1 MAVLEHGALRGEIAG
16 VVKKSTQAPKSV
28 QVEPVKVNLGWK
40 SLLLLVLLLLPQVVF
55 GARIKD
61 IAAFDGVRENQL
73 IGYGLVVGLN
83 GSGDS
88 DQTKFPVQSL
98 VGALERMGITVNR
111 NDITVKNIAAVM
123 VTAQLPPFAKQGNRL
138 DVLVSSLGDAKSL
151 AGGTLMMAPLRGAD
165 SQVYAVAQGAVLTNS
180 FSYGGQAA
188 SAMKN
193 HPTAGTVPG
202 GALIERE
209 IPNVLAN
216 RSQLKLNLHQ
226 SDFTTASRVAAAI
239 NERFQGQVA
248 TLTDPGSVQIA
259 VPSEYQSRV
268 VEFVANLERL
278 EVNPDVLARVVMNER
293 TGTIVMGENVRISTV
308 AVSHGNLTVVV
319 KETPKVS
326 QPRALAQGTTTVVP
340 RTDLRVAEEK
350 VNLSMVREGANLGE
364 VVRALNTLGVT
375 PRDLLGI
382 MQAIKAAGAL
392 NAELSVM

>member
-1 MAVLEHGALRGEIAG
+1 
-16 VVKKSTQAPKSV
+16 
-28 QVEPVKVNLGWK
+28 
-40 SLLLLVLLLLPQVVF
+40 VLLLLTLPQLASA
-55 GARIKD
+55 ARIKD

-83 GSGDS
+83 GSGDT

-98 VGALERMGITVNR
+98 VGALERMGVTIGR
-111 NDITVKNIAAVM
+111 NEITVKNVAAVM
-123 VTAQLPPFAKQGNRL
+123 VTAQLPPFSKQGNRL
-138 DVLVSSLGDAKSL
+138 DVLVSSVGDSKSL
-151 AGGTLMMAPLRGAD
+151 AGGTLLMAPLKGAD
-165 SQVYAVAQGAVLTNS
+165 GQIYAVAQGAILTNS
-180 FSYGGQAA
+180 FSYGGQAS

-209 IPNVLAN
+209 LPNVLAD
-216 RSQLKLNLHQ
+216 RTALKLNLHQ
-226 SDFTTASRVAAAI
+226 SDFTTATRVETVI
-239 NERFQGQVA
+239 NERFKGTVA

-259 VPSEYQSRV
+259 IPESYRGRI
-268 VEFVANLERL
+268 VEFVAELERL
-278 EVNPDVLARVVMNER
+278 EVNPDITARVVMNER

-326 QPRALAQGTTTVVP
+326 QPGPLSNGTTTTVP
-340 RTDLRVAEEK
+340 RTDLKVVEDR
-350 VNLSMVREGANLGE
+350 VNLSLLREGANLSE
-364 VVRALNTLGVT
+364 VVRGLNTLGVT

>member
-1 MAVLEHGALRGEIAG
+1 LKGEIRLKTCVTA
-16 VVKKSTQAPKSV
+16 
-28 QVEPVKVNLGWK
+28 
-40 SLLLLVLLLLPQVVF
+40 LLLVLILPQLAPA
-55 GARIKD
+55 ARIKD

-73 IGYGLVVGLN
+73 IGYGIVVGLN
-83 GSGDS
+83 GSGDT

-98 VGALERMGITVNR
+98 VGALERMGVTVSR
-111 NDITVKNIAAVM
+111 SEITVKNVAAVM
-123 VTAQLPPFAKQGNRL
+123 VTALLPPFAKQGNRL
-138 DVLVSSLGDAKSL
+138 DVLVSSVGDAKSL
-151 AGGTLMMAPLRGAD
+151 AGGTLLMAPLKGAD
-165 SQVYAVAQGAVLTNS
+165 SQVYAVAQGAILTNS

-188 SAMKN
+188 SSMKN

-209 IPNVLAN
+209 LPNVLAGKN
-216 RSQLKLNLHQ
+216 ALKLNLHQ
-226 SDFTTASRVAAAI
+226 SDFTTAARVAGAV
-239 NERFQGQVA
+239 NERFKGGVA

-259 VPSEYQSRV
+259 IPDAYQGRV
-268 VEFVANLERL
+268 IEFVAELERL
-278 EVNPDVLARVVMNER
+278 EVNPDVTARVVMNER

-326 QPRALAQGTTTVVP
+326 QPKALASGTTTVVP
-340 RTDLRVAEEK
+340 RTELKVAEDK
-350 VNLSMVREGANLGE
+350 VNLSLLREGANLGE
-364 VVRALNTLGVT
+364 VVRGLNTLGVT

>member
-1 MAVLEHGALRGEIAG
+1 MKGKIGLKSCALALIM
-16 VVKKSTQAPKSV
+16 
-28 QVEPVKVNLGWK
+28 
-40 SLLLLVLLLLPQVVF
+40 LLLPQF
-55 GARIKD
+55 ALGARIKD

-83 GSGDS
+83 GSGDT

-98 VGALERMGITVNR
+98 VGALERMGVTINR
-111 NDITVKNIAAVM
+111 SEITVKNIAAVM

-138 DVLVSSLGDAKSL
+138 DVLVSSVGDSKSL
-151 AGGTLMMAPLRGAD
+151 AGGTLLMAPLKGAD
-165 SQVYAVAQGAVLTNS
+165 GQVYAVAQGAILTNS
-180 FSYGGQAA
+180 FSYGGQAS
-188 SAMKN
+188 SATKN

-209 IPNVLAN
+209 LPNVLAGK
-216 RSQLKLNLHQ
+216 SVLKLNLHQ
-226 SDFTTASRVAAAI
+226 SDFTTASRVATAI
-239 NERFQGQVA
+239 NERFKGEVA
-248 TLTDPGSVQIA
+248 TLTDPGCVQIA
-259 VPSEYQSRV
+259 VPDPYRNRII
-268 VEFVANLERL
+268 EFVAVLERL
-278 EVNPDVLARVVMNER
+278 EVNPDITARVVMNER

-326 QPRALAQGTTTVVP
+326 QPAPLSNGVTTVVP
-340 RTDLRVAEEK
+340 RTNLKVAEEK
-350 VNLSMVREGANLGE
+350 VNLSLLREGANLGE
-364 VVRALNTLGVT
+364 VVRGLNTLGVT